1 MLDSFWILI
10 LFAFLKIEDGV
21 LFDFLV
27 DVLSNQKIIDNLTA
41 KGTQPADGIAGIKKK
56 RGMEFGCR
64 IRRID
69 EEVPEKAEST
79 CPNERDDHRYR
90 GSVQAA
96 KEIGKCIHPTTDEIK
111 RQQ

>member
-56 RGMEFGCR
+56 RGMEFGGR
-64 IRRID
+64 IRRVD
-69 EEVPEKAEST
+69 AEVPEKAEST
-79 CPNERDDHRYR
+79 CPDKGDDHRYR
-90 GSVQAA
+90 SPIQAT
-96 KEIGKCIHPTTDEIK
+96 KEIGERIHPAADEIK
-111 RQQ
+111 RQ